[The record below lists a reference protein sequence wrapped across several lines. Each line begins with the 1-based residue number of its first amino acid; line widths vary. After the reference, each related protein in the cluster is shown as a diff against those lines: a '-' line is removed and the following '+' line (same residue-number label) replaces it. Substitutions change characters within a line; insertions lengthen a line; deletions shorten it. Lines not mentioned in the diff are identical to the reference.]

1 MFIIFSINL
10 FFKKQFSLKSEY
22 VAIFVWSE
30 FLLQQRKI
38 ILSGFWKQDRY
49 QRGSAT
55 VLETG
60 AYIFCRNQVLT
71 RLISTCPVC
80 RRSHC
85 TGDLNMNPCAT
96 PAFLFL
102 WRLQQYV
109 FGPRWTWEAEINVRR
124 RLKIDKG
131 SKVAVSLA
139 IRASCFLKH
148 SRSPGWR
155 CALHC
160 RELCGE
166 MPSLNLSSPLGKER
180 HQLVVLP
187 QH

>member
-1 MFIIFSINL
+1 MEPV
-10 FFKKQFSLKSEY
+10 FFFATKKNNTVRVLK
-22 VAIFVWSE
+22 AG
-30 FLLQQRKI
+30 Q
-38 ILSGFWKQDRY
+38 
-49 QRGSAT
+49 
-55 VLETG
+55 
-60 AYIFCRNQVLT
+60 
-71 RLISTCPVC
+71 ISTGFCNC
-80 RRSHC
+80 ARNWSIYLLSKSSIDTTHF
-85 TGDLNMNPCAT
+85 NMPCVSSQSLHWW
-96 PAFLFL
+96 PEHESMCHPCFL

-180 HQLVVLP
+180 HQLIVLS